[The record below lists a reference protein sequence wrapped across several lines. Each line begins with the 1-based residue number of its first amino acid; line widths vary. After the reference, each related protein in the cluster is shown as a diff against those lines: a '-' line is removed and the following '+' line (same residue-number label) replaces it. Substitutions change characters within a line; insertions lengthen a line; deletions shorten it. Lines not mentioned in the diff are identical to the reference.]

1 VKILIA
7 DDDDATRFKL
17 QAWLTK
23 RGYEVVVARNGA
35 EAWEQL
41 QRDDAPTLAILD
53 WIMPQ
58 LDGVEVCRRVRQS
71 GKVRYIYI
79 VMLTIKG
86 EKKEIVAGMEA
97 GADDYLSKPFDYD
110 ELRVRLRAGER
121 ILTLQEELRAKATY
135 DDLTGVF
142 NRGTIL
148 EILQRDLAHAERTH
162 EPVAVILVDLDD
174 FKRVNDT
181 HGHAI
186 GDAVLREAAKRL
198 SAPMRPY
205 DTIGRYGG
213 EEFLIILPGCAV
225 AAALQV
231 AERVR
236 LAVSGSGVNTT
247 ASDVAITVSLGVA
260 AAEGGQREDVDAL
273 IQAADEALFRAKR
286 AGRNRAEGPQS
297 K

>member
-1 VKILIA
+1 MKILIA

-148 EILQRDLAHAERTH
+148 EILQRDLAHAERTR
-162 EPVAVILVDLDD
+162 EPVAVILADLDD

-213 EEFLIILPGCAV
+213 EEFLIVLPGCGV

-236 LAVSGSGVNTT
+236 LAVSGSAVNTT

-260 AAEGGQREDVDAL
+260 AVEAGQSEDVDRL